1 MTQKKLDT
9 TLIGFGGMHY
19 KFTTES
25 FTNQTRG
32 ATRQRTLNQS
42 KMKKLTYTTSMI
54 QKRVPDEIKA
64 ELIEM
69 IDIRVASF
77 KRTESSRK
85 LMILKVKEAAN
96 A

>member
-1 MTQKKLDT
+1 
-9 TLIGFGGMHY
+9 
-19 KFTTES
+19 
-25 FTNQTRG
+25 
-32 ATRQRTLNQS
+32 
-42 KMKKLTYTTSMI
+42 MI

-77 KRTESSRK
+77 KRTEASRRLMEFQLK
-85 LMILKVKEAAN
+85 LARN

>member
-1 MTQKKLDT
+1 
-9 TLIGFGGMHY
+9 
-19 KFTTES
+19 
-25 FTNQTRG
+25 
-32 ATRQRTLNQS
+32 
-42 KMKKLTYTTSMI
+42 MKKLTYTTSMI

-85 LMILKVKEAAN
+85 LMVAKVKEAAN
-96 A
+96 V

>member
-1 MTQKKLDT
+1 MDNESNKK
-9 TLIGFGGMHY
+9 
-19 KFTTES
+19 E
-25 FTNQTRG
+25 
-32 ATRQRTLNQS
+32 
-42 KMKKLTYTTSMI
+42 MKKLTYTTSMI

-77 KRTESSRK
+77 KRTEASRK
-85 LMILKVKEAAN
+85 LMELQVKLARN

>member
-1 MTQKKLDT
+1 MPPNGPQKLLINLTQ
-9 TLIGFGGMHY
+9 
-19 KFTTES
+19 
-25 FTNQTRG
+25 N
-32 ATRQRTLNQS
+32 

-77 KRTESSRK
+77 KRSEASKR
-85 LMILKVKEAAN
+85 LMIAKVKEAQN
-96 A
+96 G

>member
-1 MTQKKLDT
+1 
-9 TLIGFGGMHY
+9 
-19 KFTTES
+19 
-25 FTNQTRG
+25 
-32 ATRQRTLNQS
+32 
-42 KMKKLTYTTSMI
+42 MKKLTYTTSMI

-77 KRTESSRK
+77 KRTEAVRRLMELQVK
-85 LMILKVKEAAN
+85 LAQN

>member
-1 MTQKKLDT
+1 
-9 TLIGFGGMHY
+9 
-19 KFTTES
+19 
-25 FTNQTRG
+25 
-32 ATRQRTLNQS
+32 
-42 KMKKLTYTTSMI
+42 MI

-77 KRTESSRK
+77 KRSEASRMLMELQVK
-85 LMILKVKEAAN
+85 LARN

>member
-1 MTQKKLDT
+1 
-9 TLIGFGGMHY
+9 
-19 KFTTES
+19 
-25 FTNQTRG
+25 
-32 ATRQRTLNQS
+32 
-42 KMKKLTYTTSMI
+42 MI

-85 LMILKVKEAAN
+85 LMISKVKEAAN
-96 A
+96 GWFIR